1 MATDVPGRCMAS
13 ATLGGMAVLYQD
25 DWLLAIDKPAGLLV
39 HPSRLDAQEPDDV
52 VTRLRALWPHAP
64 PSPVHRL
71 DKGTSGVLL
80 LARDTETARRM
91 GQAFSAGAVDKRYLA
106 LVRGWPADEG
116 RTDTP
121 LARDPELPS
130 TGQPLLAAST
140 RWRVLARFDWP
151 VATHA
156 AFTGTRCALLQV
168 MPQTGRRHQIRRHF
182 KQLGHP
188 LIGDATHGKGPL
200 NRTLAVWLGLQRLWL
215 HAESASFRHPVHGQ
229 PVVIASPPGPTWS
242 RLGGLGGAP

>member
-1 MATDVPGRCMAS
+1 MTPDAP
-13 ATLGGMAVLYQD
+13 ATLAGLTVLYQD

-39 HPSRLDAQEPDDV
+39 HPSRLDAQEPDDE
-52 VTRLRALWPHAP
+52 VTRLRALWPQQP

-80 LARDTETARRM
+80 LARDADTARRM
-91 GQAFSAGAVDKRYLA
+91 GQAFTAGEVDKRYLA

-116 RTDTP
+116 HTEAP

-130 TGQPLLAAST
+130 TGQTMLPAST
-140 RWRVLARFDWP
+140 RWRVLARLEWP

-156 AFTGTRCALLQV
+156 TFANTRCALVQV

-200 NRTLAVWLGLQRLWL
+200 NRRLASWLGVQRLWL
-215 HAESASFRHPVHGQ
+215 HAESVSFRHPVLGK
-229 PVVIASPPGPTWS
+229 PLVITSSPGPRWS
-242 RLGGLGGAP
+242 GLRTIGAPG